1 MLFTDPRNHHAKD
14 PAVVRFHG
22 HYYMYYST
30 WEGELTHLG
39 IGIARSEN
47 LTDWTVI
54 GDFPETQPCGQNGIG
69 APGAIVLDDKVHLF
83 YQTYGNGRRDAI
95 CHAVSE
101 DGVHFAKNPDNPV
114 YRPTADVP
122 VLCRSLQLQASA
134 NRCGGVRRRLLLPPD
149 IHRAVSDPRCARH
162 MEQLRIRSSLHVPG

>member
-22 HYYMYYST
+22 YYYMYYST

-54 GDFPETQPCGQNGIG
+54 GDFPETQPCEQNGTG
-69 APGAIVLDDKVHLF
+69 APGAIVLDGKVHLF
-83 YQTYGNGRRDAI
+83 YQTYGNGRKDAI
-95 CHAVSE
+95 CHAVSIPVAAIGGIDRHNIPE
-101 DGVHFAKNPDNPV
+101 LAGTGISGVAVVSGIFAASDIEAEC
-114 YRPTADVP
+114 RC
-122 VLCRSLQLQASA
+122 LRSLVNQ
-134 NRCGGVRRRLLLPPD
+134 
-149 IHRAVSDPRCARH
+149 I
-162 MEQLRIRSSLHVPG
+162 IK